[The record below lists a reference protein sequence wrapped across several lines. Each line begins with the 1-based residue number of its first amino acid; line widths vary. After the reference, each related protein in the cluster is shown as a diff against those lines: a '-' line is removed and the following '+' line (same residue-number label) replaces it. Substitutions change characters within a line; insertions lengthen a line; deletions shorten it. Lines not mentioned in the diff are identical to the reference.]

1 MKIDSRNQIAT
12 MSVVAML
19 TAVASGSAL
28 AASATNQSLQA
39 CTAAAAQ
46 VLDTPRPDPSW
57 FAPVADASRQ
67 LRIELGNAL
76 GEWEFQC
83 DASTGALTSA
93 EWAGVDPSK
102 SPLALGLAVS
112 EAEAMERVRGKVP
125 GGVIDETSHRMT
137 AGGLVSYEFDVRTP
151 DGKLYEVDVNGTTG
165 EVVSKTIEAE
175 KSPS

>member
-1 MKIDSRNQIAT
+1 MKIQSSNRIAAL
-12 MSVVAML
+12 SVMAML
-19 TAVASGSAL
+19 AAAASGSAV
-28 AASATNQSLQA
+28 AASASKQSLQA

-57 FAPVADASRQ
+57 FAPVADADKQ
-67 LRIELGNAL
+67 LRIELSNAL

-93 EWAGVDPSK
+93 EWSGADRSN
-102 SPLALGLAVS
+102 SPLALGLTVT
-112 EAEAMERVRGKVP
+112 EAEAIERVKERIP
-125 GGVIDETSHRMT
+125 GGVIDEASHRMT

-151 DGKLYEVDVNGTTG
+151 EGKLHEVDVNGATG
-165 EVVSKTIEAE
+165 EVVSTAIEVE